1 MEAEDGA
8 DEKAITAMGLLSTIE
23 TLINC
28 MEENPK
34 IMEQIEPITLQVVGL
49 ILTKNVMGESEW
61 CSDFALFPFQKNS
74 LIPHAYPI
82 YACTYLLLA
91 VGHIV
96 CSEVIAND
104 WK

>member
-1 MEAEDGA
+1 MDAEDGA

-49 ILTKNVMGESEW
+49 ILTKNVMGKQVFSTSYIIVVVKLTW
-61 CSDFALFPFQKNS
+61 IFLSLPCLFLPS
-74 LIPHAYPI
+74 PLI
-82 YACTYLLLA
+82 
-91 VGHIV
+91 
-96 CSEVIAND
+96 S
-104 WK
+104 

>member
-1 MEAEDGA
+1 MDAEDGA

-49 ILTKNVMGESEW
+49 ILTKNVMGKLFISTPFILSLSDHEIVLSENELVTGV
-61 CSDFALFPFQKNS
+61 SSYS
-74 LIPHAYPI
+74 LYI
-82 YACTYLLLA
+82 
-91 VGHIV
+91 
-96 CSEVIAND
+96 
-104 WK
+104 

>member
-1 MEAEDGA
+1 MDAEDGA

-49 ILTKNVMGESEW
+49 ILTKSVMGKP
-61 CSDFALFPFQKNS
+61 FPPLF
-74 LIPHAYPI
+74 
-82 YACTYLLLA
+82 
-91 VGHIV
+91 IV
-96 CSEVIAND
+96 FWGPWISFL
-104 WK
+104 W

>member
-1 MEAEDGA
+1 MYETLYLCVYINACTYKSTIYTHTNIHTYTHTQVVDAEEGA

-49 ILTKNVMGESEW
+49 ILTKNVMG
-61 CSDFALFPFQKNS
+61 K
-74 LIPHAYPI
+74 
-82 YACTYLLLA
+82 
-91 VGHIV
+91 
-96 CSEVIAND
+96 
-104 WK
+104 

>member
-1 MEAEDGA
+1 MTAVQWIILTRWAHTQVVDAEEGA

-49 ILTKNVMGESEW
+49 ILTKNVMG
-61 CSDFALFPFQKNS
+61 
-74 LIPHAYPI
+74 
-82 YACTYLLLA
+82 
-91 VGHIV
+91 
-96 CSEVIAND
+96 
-104 WK
+104 

>member
-1 MEAEDGA
+1 MTCLFNPSSVTQVVEAEDGA

-49 ILTKNVMGESEW
+49 ILTKNVMGKF
-61 CSDFALFPFQKNS
+61 DPVL
-74 LIPHAYPI
+74 
-82 YACTYLLLA
+82 
-91 VGHIV
+91 V
-96 CSEVIAND
+96 CLCLNL
-104 WK
+104 KK